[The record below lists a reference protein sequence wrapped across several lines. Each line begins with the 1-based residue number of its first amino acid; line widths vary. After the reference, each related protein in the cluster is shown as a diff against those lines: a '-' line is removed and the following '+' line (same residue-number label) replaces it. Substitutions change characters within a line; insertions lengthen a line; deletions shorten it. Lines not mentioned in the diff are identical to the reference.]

1 MRGKLT
7 LTEAISRLLW
17 HLMHGE
23 AMTNQQAAE
32 LTGYTR
38 SGVYRLLCRMS
49 RDVAITQDEKGFW
62 YLIDAKS
69 PD

>member
-23 AMTNQQAAE
+23 AFTSQEAAD

-38 SGVYRLLCRMS
+38 SGAYRLLCRMS
-49 RDVAITQDEKGFW
+49 RDIAITQDDEGFW
-62 YLIDAKS
+62 YLIDAKL
-69 PD
+69 PE